1 MIFGGLQKNS
11 FIDYPGRISCV
22 VFLSGCNF
30 HCPYCH
36 NPDLA
41 RGKTAGR
48 GDLSLPGLL
57 EFLAARRGLLDAV
70 VVSGGEPTLQP
81 DLAGLCRC
89 IRKAGYPVKLD
100 TNGSN
105 PDAIRRLLADNLV
118 DYIAMDIKTAPE
130 GYVPGLAT
138 DLDPAHLRA
147 SIDLIMHSGRPY
159 EFRTTCVQPFVDP
172 AVITAIT
179 SCIAGAE
186 RYVLQ
191 TFRPDTV
198 MDPGF
203 FKGPHRGASAAE
215 LENLRRLA
223 APHVRQCLV
232 R

>member
-36 NPDLA
+36 NPGLA
-41 RGKTAGR
+41 RGSAVD
-48 GDLSLPGLL
+48 GDDLNLCGLL
-57 EFLAARRGLLDAV
+57 DFLAARRGLLDAV

-81 DLAGLCRC
+81 DLAELCGC
-89 IRKAGYPVKLD
+89 IREAGYPVKLD

-105 PDAIRRLLADNLV
+105 PDAIRHLLADNLV

-130 GYVPGLAT
+130 GYVPGLAA
-138 DLDPAHLRA
+138 DLEPARLLA

-172 AVITAIT
+172 AIITAIT

-191 TFRPDTV
+191 TFRPETV
-198 MDPGF
+198 MDPRF
-203 FKGPHRGASAAE
+203 FTGSRRGATAAE
-215 LENLRRLA
+215 LENFRRLA